1 MMLRCS
7 TRLIGST
14 THAHRSATFIFSKTV
29 APRQLSNI
37 IPAPA
42 TVPSISAV
50 LKTSFPSLELTPYTH
65 ILRIRVPVFLA
76 CSCSSMPALPPHV
89 GALARRALLTAGPA
103 LAQPHMHS
111 LSRRALGV
119 NHTQGVTL
127 GVIAAYIVIIAIL
140 WNVPYIRWVLWP
152 FKVNPPVFSI
162 LKPGAHV

>member
-1 MMLRCS
+1 
-7 TRLIGST
+7 
-14 THAHRSATFIFSKTV
+14 
-29 APRQLSNI
+29 
-37 IPAPA
+37 
-42 TVPSISAV
+42 
-50 LKTSFPSLELTPYTH
+50 
-65 ILRIRVPVFLA
+65 
-76 CSCSSMPALPPHV
+76 MPALPPHV